1 MIEGM
6 KSMENIQILIEA
18 LEYIDNN
25 LTESINTE
33 DLANHLYCS
42 KSTIEKLFK
51 FINNMTIRDYIIRR
65 RMSKA
70 AMELTSHPEK
80 TVLEIGLQYG
90 YGSNEAFSRAF
101 YSIWQVLPSEFRKNP
116 SNYELFPGYK
126 LDRELM
132 EEERMKDRKKIDI
145 SELYDCIKERRG
157 CYLILGDI
165 KHLTP
170 INEISHKAGDLAI
183 ITAMKRMEN
192 AAGEEDIVFRIG
204 GDEFVILTN
213 SDDENYA
220 KTVCEDILS
229 HNKECIEWNN
239 QKISL
244 SMYVKAVRFDTNGGI
259 RYSEFFTMLHNELS
273 EDFKRQVENAF
284 YK

>member
-1 MIEGM
+1 M

-51 FINNMTIRDYIIRR
+51 YINNMTIRDYIIRR

-165 KHLTP
+165 KHLIP
-170 INEISHKAGDLAI
+170 INEISHRAGDLAI

-273 EDFKRQVENAF
+273 EDFKRQVENI
-284 YK
+284 

>member
-1 MIEGM
+1 
-6 KSMENIQILIEA
+6 MENIQILIEA

-51 FINNMTIRDYIIRR
+51 YINNMTIRDYIIRR

-165 KHLTP
+165 KHLIP

-229 HNKECIEWNN
+229 HNKEFIEWNN

-244 SMYVKAVRFDTNGGI
+244 SMYVKAVHFDTNGGI
-259 RYSEFFTMLHNELS
+259 GYSEFFTMLHNELS
-273 EDFKRQVENAF
+273 EDFKRQVENI
-284 YK
+284 